1 MIRTGSLF
9 AGIGGLEL
17 GLEMTGHFK
26 TCWQVE
32 LDEYAR
38 RVLAK
43 HWPEIPRWPD
53 VKTFPPDDWTQEMT
67 EVDLV
72 AGGFPCQDISVAGK
86 GAGLLGDRSG
96 LFFEIIRITGI
107 LRPRWLLMEN
117 VSALMSRGL
126 DQCLA
131 AIDEAGYNSE
141 WHCLTASSCGAL
153 HRRDRVFIIST
164 RKDIPFRRII
174 TERPD
179 PRDWDIWDVEPDI
192 PRITTDKVHKRQDRL
207 KGLGNA
213 VVPQVGQFI
222 GQMIAEA
229 IR

>member
-32 LDEYAR
+32 LDEYAS

-43 HWPEIPRWPD
+43 HWPEI
-53 VKTFPPDDWTQEMT
+53 
-67 EVDLV
+67 
-72 AGGFPCQDISVAGK
+72 
-86 GAGLLGDRSG
+86 
-96 LFFEIIRITGI
+96 
-107 LRPRWLLMEN
+107 PRWLLMEN

-179 PRDWDIWDVEPDI
+179 PRDWDSWDVEPDI
-192 PRITTDKVHKRQDRL
+192 PRITTDKVPKRPDRL